1 MSEAKPKD
9 VVGWT
14 LPMAEARLGDL
25 AWQREARPDEFRRA
39 VFGEGAKRLWVTAD
53 GWQLAGGRLSARYA
67 RIQTALAD
75 VATLMVYPTASPDRL
90 PVFACE
96 WVILG
101 DRAHVLVLDV
111 ECLGNAA
118 DRLRERARSV
128 LMPLHA
134 RYADALPL
142 PDDLPPWFA
151 EIREAW
157 ALFTS
162 GDLTRLAVMQQAFEA
177 YLQATAGNLYRPELA
192 HAQAG
197 DEHPAVTAYKQH
209 HAAHSPGY
217 ALLAPKA
224 GEVWTRAFLW
234 EWHFGPLHPPA

>member
-25 AWQREARPDEFRRA
+25 AWQREARPAAFRQA

-53 GWQLAGGRLSARYA
+53 GWHLAGGRMCARYA

-75 VATLMVYPTASPDRL
+75 VATLMVYPTASPDWL

-96 WVILG
+96 WVMLG

-111 ECLGNAA
+111 ECVGEEA
-118 DRLRERARSV
+118 DRLRERTRSA

-134 RYADALPL
+134 RYADALPA

-151 EIREAW
+151 GIREDW

-177 YLQATAGNLYRPELA
+177 YLQATAENLYRPGLA
-192 HAQAG
+192 GAQAG
-197 DEHPAVTAYKQH
+197 GEHPAVTAYKQH

-224 GEVWTRAFLW
+224 GEDWTRAFLW